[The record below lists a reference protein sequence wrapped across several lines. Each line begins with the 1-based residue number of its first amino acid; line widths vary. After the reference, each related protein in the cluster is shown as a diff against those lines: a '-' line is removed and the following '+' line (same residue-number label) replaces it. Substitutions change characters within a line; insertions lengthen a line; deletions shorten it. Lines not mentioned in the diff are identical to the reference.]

1 MPEMAGSCLSG
12 SLNFALAFPP
22 FFLCAAYT
30 GVAEGPQRYEGNE
43 TLRYLFEEYLLDT
56 DCREL
61 RRGTD
66 LVAIEPQ
73 VFDLL
78 VYLIQH
84 RDRVV
89 SKDDLLASV
98 WHGRAISE
106 SALFNRINAARSAIG
121 DTGERQGLIKTL
133 PRRGLRFVGAVREEE
148 FGLVVARPD
157 KPSPGIADKPSIA
170 VLPFVNLSG
179 DPEQDYFI
187 DGIVEDL
194 ITALSRNRA
203 FFVIARN
210 SSFTYKGKSGD
221 TKRVAREL
229 GVRYVLE
236 GSARRVGNRVR
247 VTGQLIEAETGHHLW
262 ADRFDGDLVDI
273 FDLQDH
279 LVTRV
284 VGAIAPQLEK
294 AEIERAKR
302 EMTGDPAAYDFY
314 LRGLASWNRW
324 SRADNAKALKLF
336 YAAIDKDP
344 EFATPYGLAAS
355 CYQFAKA
362 NGWQSEFD
370 EAEISRL
377 TERAVE
383 VGNDDAVALC
393 WAGHV
398 RAFFFKEV
406 DRALLLINRALEL
419 DVNLA
424 VAWQRSGWVR
434 GYAGDS
440 DGAIQSLNKAM
451 RLDPLDTRVFLTQS
465 AMGFA
470 HFVAGRDQEAAKW
483 AAMALR
489 TKPNWMPA
497 LRVAIASN
505 AMKGRAG
512 EAKAALQSYE
522 RVDPNVSIRKICEHY
537 PFRRQKDK
545 QRLVKALRRARVRE
559 A

>member
-1 MPEMAGSCLSG
+1 LS
-12 SLNFALAFPP
+12 
-22 FFLCAAYT
+22 T
-30 GVAEGPQRYEGNE
+30 
-43 TLRYLFEEYLLDT
+43 
-56 DCREL
+56 
-61 RRGTD
+61 
-66 LVAIEPQ
+66 
-73 VFDLL
+73 
-78 VYLIQH
+78 
-84 RDRVV
+84 
-89 SKDDLLASV
+89 
-98 WHGRAISE
+98 
-106 SALFNRINAARSAIG
+106 
-121 DTGERQGLIKTL
+121 
-133 PRRGLRFVGAVREEE
+133 
-148 FGLVVARPD
+148 
-157 KPSPGIADKPSIA
+157 KPSIA

-179 DPEQDYFI
+179 DPEQDYFV

-210 SSFTYKGKSGD
+210 SSFTYKGKSVD
-221 TKRVAREL
+221 TKQVGREL
-229 GVRYVLE
+229 DVRYVLE

-247 VTGQLIEAETGHHLW
+247 VNGQLIEAETGHHLW
-262 ADRFDGDLVDI
+262 ADRFDGDLIDI
-273 FDLQDH
+273 LDLQDQ

-302 EMTGDPAAYDFY
+302 ELTSDPAAYDFY

-393 WAGHV
+393 LAAHV

-440 DGAIQSLNKAM
+440 EGAIQSLNKAM

-465 AMGFA
+465 AMAFA

-483 AAMALR
+483 AAMALK

-522 RVDPNVSIRKICEHY
+522 RIDPDVSIRKICEHY

-545 QRLVKALRRARVRE
+545 QRLVKALRKAGVRE